1 MSLAWACLARGLCSA
16 RFETWCASS
25 FELEPVPLLMSP
37 YPPHS
42 RQVRFLTLGFELEL
56 YAACELT
63 GLYWYQDVLCG
74 MQLQLQR
81 EVQEKANLQRAQA
94 AKMLAASGDS
104 SSKKGKKD
112 KKPKS
117 PKPVVVGSYA
127 THVDLLFAHVFQELS
142 RGTCLL
148 LAALSRQS
156 LMPPSTSE
164 HMTIPLRFNH
174 RVAPFNVLAR
184 PPPLTAAH
192 FEQAFEQVH
201 GLSIDALL
209 SSALSHFKSAKSRLD
224 VPLKADGKVSDAP
237 ILSTNQRNEAMAL
250 AKVAVANSVLI
261 ATLSMK
267 PPAPGVVAQF
277 SFSVHPHF
285 VAVSFKT
292 PNREDGT

>member
-1 MSLAWACLARGLCSA
+1 MTTVTELLQPVEADLEILLSDLRSLIGAGHPIL
-16 RFETWCASS
+16 
-25 FELEPVPLLMSP
+25 
-37 YPPHS
+37 
-42 RQVRFLTLGFELEL
+42 
-56 YAACELT
+56 
-63 GLYWYQDVLCG
+63 
-74 MQLQLQR
+74 
-81 EVQEKANLQRAQA
+81 QA
-94 AKMLAASGDS
+94 AAEHLFSAGGKKLRPGIVLLISRALAADGQLTPRHRRLAEITEMIHTASLVHD
-104 SSKKGKKD
+104 D
-112 KKPKS
+112 
-117 PKPVVVGSYA
+117 VVDEAA
-127 THVDLLFAHVFQELS
+127 TR
-142 RGTCLL
+142 RGVETVH
-148 LAALSRQS
+148 S
-156 LMPPSTSE
+156 
-164 HMTIPLRFNH
+164 RFNH

-285 VAVSFKT
+285 VAISFVT
-292 PNREDGT
+292 PSREDGT